1 MPAKVA
7 GGDAAVQ
14 PEIPPP
20 ETLKRPATDVVE
32 SDAAVAKQAKTTDES
47 TITTLTKCVFLTLPS
62 RSSRGAHRGYAA

>member
-14 PEIPPP
+14 PEVPPP
-20 ETLKRPATDVVE
+20 ETLKRPASDVVE

-47 TITTLTKCVFLTLPS
+47 TITTTLS
-62 RSSRGAHRGYAA
+62 NLCF